1 MKARFIPVI
10 LTTALLLLGADL
22 SLADEAKTGE
32 ATAASKQ
39 SKADKQKEISAR
51 RKAVAKIKPV
61 NINSAS
67 AEQLKKLPGIGDAEA
82 EKIIAGRP
90 YGSKAWLVTNN
101 IISEGLYDSLKTLIA
116 AGPPFDPKKV
126 KAPAKENK

>member
-67 AEQLKKLPGIGDAEA
+67 DEQLKKLPGVGDAEA
-82 EKIIAGRP
+82 AKIIAGRS

-101 IISEGLYDSLKTLIA
+101 IISDDLYESLKTQIV

-126 KAPAKENK
+126 KVPAKENK

>member
-67 AEQLKKLPGIGDAEA
+67 AEQLKKLPGVGDAEA
-82 EKIIAGRP
+82 AKIIAGRP

-101 IISEGLYDSLKTLIA
+101 IISEGLYENLKTLIG

>member
-10 LTTALLLLGADL
+10 LTTAFLLLGADL
-22 SLADEAKTGE
+22 SLAEEGSTDESA
-32 ATAASKQ
+32 ATSKQ
-39 SKADKQKEISAR
+39 SKAEKKKEIAAR

-82 EKIIAGRP
+82 AKIIAGRP
-90 YGSKAWLVTNN
+90 YGSKAWLATHNL
-101 IISEGLYDSLKTLIA
+101 ISEGLYDSLKTLIA

>member
-67 AEQLKKLPGIGDAEA
+67 AEQLKKLPGVGDAEA
-82 EKIIAGRP
+82 AKIIAGRP

-101 IISEGLYDSLKTLIA
+101 IISDDLYESLKTQIV

>member
-10 LTTALLLLGADL
+10 FTTALLLLGADL

-82 EKIIAGRP
+82 AKIIAGRP

>member
-101 IISEGLYDSLKTLIA
+101 IISEELYHPLKALVA

>member
-82 EKIIAGRP
+82 AKIIAGRP

>member
-22 SLADEAKTGE
+22 SLAEEGSTDESA
-32 ATAASKQ
+32 ATSKQ
-39 SKADKQKEISAR
+39 SKAEKKKEIAAR

>member
-1 MKARFIPVI
+1 MKARFIPVA
-10 LTTALLLLGADL
+10 LATALLMLGSDL
-22 SLADEAKTGE
+22 SLAEEANANDSA
-32 ATAASKQ
+32 ATAKP
-39 SKADKQKEISAR
+39 SKAERKKEIAAR
-51 RKAVAKIKPV
+51 RKAMAKIKPV

-82 EKIIAGRP
+82 AKIIAGRP

-101 IISEGLYDSLKTLIA
+101 IISEELYHPLSGLIA
-116 AGPPFDPKKV
+116 AGQPFDPKKV